1 MLIKSIRW
9 FDGAALNSNEIE
21 TFGNKKTVGSR
32 EPKQLFS
39 PCALYRASI
48 YTHSWPSS
56 LLGRFQWRR
65 WASPNPLV
73 FLSFFHAGVGGY
85 MGFGSRIPL
94 QLPILLHPFFVTS
107 FVKQDILSKKKE
119 KSIWNPMTSYCDV
132 PTVVCFAAT
141 RLVLLMEGHRPSDPT
156 GGSINLSQDLSQII
170 TKISGLGVWWSIE
183 LNWTSLCIF
192 LNIFCKNFFSFF
204 FLTKMK

>member
-107 FVKQDILSKKKE
+107 FVKS
-119 KSIWNPMTSYCDV
+119 SN
-132 PTVVCFAAT
+132 
-141 RLVLLMEGHRPSDPT
+141 LVLTSAPGDLGHVFLIVVL
-156 GGSINLSQDLSQII
+156 GSKLLKFAFVNNCS
-170 TKISGLGVWWSIE
+170 
-183 LNWTSLCIF
+183 
-192 LNIFCKNFFSFF
+192 
-204 FLTKMK
+204 